1 MAGEAK
7 RDYPASISY
16 QSPWYKEY
24 PLVENY
30 FARVNTALTRGV
42 PHVKLAVIHPVES
55 YWLFW
60 GPKEQ
65 TAPIREEMDE
75 NFIHMIEWL
84 LYGTV
89 DFDFISESLLPDLNM
104 GQEEE
109 KLLKVGAMK
118 YDTVLVPNCLTLRN
132 STLEILEKFKER
144 GGRVIFAGQ
153 LPKYADAYP
162 SDRGA
167 KLAEKCETVA
177 FSKYRLLEAVKGAR
191 DIEVLEDDG
200 KPSTNLIYQM
210 REEGENRWLFLC
222 HVNRTEKISDACIV
236 INELQERKKNQDLPR
251 EEKLRIRIRG
261 AWKVTVY
268 DAMSGEIYPV
278 NAEYHKGDTVLKR
291 SMFDHDSLLL
301 WLEPAGAGEE
311 NNEFGSACAPKKCS
325 CALDIS
331 DQVEIVRSESNVSIL
346 DLAEYAFDG
355 GEWQDEDEILRIDNR
370 FRENLGYPLRM
381 EAFAQPWTNDKV
393 EGFEHTLALRFHI
406 NTETALK
413 GTFLAMENDEK
424 TKIFLDEKPVENK
437 ADGWYVDHCIRK
449 ILMPDMEA
457 GEHELIV
464 EIPYNSKVN
473 IEAMFLLGEFS
484 VKVVGRD
491 QILGAASH
499 KAAFSDLTSQGY
511 PFYGGNVTYQIPFV
525 SNGGEVSVRENK
537 LSATVIKAT
546 VDGKEAGYIAFS
558 PYEISLGKLP
568 AGEHMLELT
577 VFGNRVNTFGT
588 LHNCDRKEDWY
599 GPNAWRTTGDLW
611 AYEYQIR
618 QTGLLKAP
626 VLMER

>member
-1 MAGEAK
+1 M
-7 RDYPASISY
+7 
-16 QSPWYKEY
+16 
-24 PLVENY
+24 
-30 FARVNTALTRGV
+30 T
-42 PHVKLAVIHPVES
+42 
-55 YWLFW
+55 
-60 GPKEQ
+60 
-65 TAPIREEMDE
+65 
-75 NFIHMIEWL
+75 
-84 LYGTV
+84 
-89 DFDFISESLLPDLNM
+89 
-104 GQEEE
+104 
-109 KLLKVGAMK
+109 
-118 YDTVLVPNCLTLRN
+118 
-132 STLEILEKFKER
+132 
-144 GGRVIFAGQ
+144 
-153 LPKYADAYP
+153 
-162 SDRGA
+162 
-167 KLAEKCETVA
+167 
-177 FSKYRLLEAVKGAR
+177 
-191 DIEVLEDDG
+191 
-200 KPSTNLIYQM
+200 
-210 REEGENRWLFLC
+210 
-222 HVNRTEKISDACIV
+222 
-236 INELQERKKNQDLPR
+236 
-251 EEKLRIRIRG
+251 
-261 AWKVTVY
+261 
-268 DAMSGEIYPV
+268 GEIYPV

-311 NNEFGSACAPKKCS
+311 NNEFVSACEAKKCS

-331 DQVEIVRSESNVSIL
+331 DQVEIVRSEPNVSIL

-370 FRENLGYPLRM
+370 FREKLGYPLRM

-525 SNGGEVSVRENK
+525 SNGGEVSVREN
-537 LSATVIKAT
+537 LFRAPVIKAS

-618 QTGLLKAP
+618 PTGLLKAP